1 MIGLDP
7 MYFVFLAP
15 AMLLGFWAQA
25 RVKWAIAQGN
35 QISASAGITG
45 AEVAQRIL
53 DSYHVRGVGI
63 ERLGG
68 RGIGFESSMGDHYD
82 PKAKVLRLSE
92 DVYSGRSISSLGIAA
107 HEVGHAIQDAT
118 NYAPLILRNGIVP
131 LASFGSN
138 LSYILMFLGAA
149 LGMFN
154 LILLGIVAFSLIVV
168 FQLVNLPVEFDASNR
183 ARAILLKDGIISAS
197 EEKEVGKVL
206 NAAAMTYVAAT
217 VTSVLTLLYYLYRFG
232 VIGGSKNS
240 DD

>member
-1 MIGLDP
+1 MIGFDP
-7 MYFVFLAP
+7 VYFIFLAP
-15 AMLLGFWAQA
+15 ALLLGFWAQA
-25 RVKWAIAQGN
+25 RVKWAIAHGN
-35 QISASAGITG
+35 QIRASAGITG
-45 AEVAQRIL
+45 AEVAQKIL

-63 ERLGG
+63 ERLG
-68 RGIGFESSMGDHYD
+68 SNSGDHYD

-118 NYAPLILRNGIVP
+118 NYSPLVIRNGIVP
-131 LASFGSN
+131 LASYGSN
-138 LSYILMFLGAA
+138 LSYILMFLGAS

-154 LILLGIVAFSLIVV
+154 LILLGIVAFSLIVI

-183 ARAILLKDGIISAS
+183 ARAILLKDGIISQS

-232 VIGGSKNS
+232 VIGGNRNN
-240 DD
+240 DE